1 MAILKRIEQH
11 VAMPGDDE
19 TLRTKKTATIPLL
32 LAGALLTTVNA
43 VTYFSQGMTSAG
55 RIYIGWI
62 LFVLLAVVL
71 IWFFPRF
78 WLPVIYAVIVGV
90 MITALGVSF
99 YSGGFQ
105 SGVEATF
112 WMMLGPISAALVA
125 GVRGSIMVIIL
136 YVVVVF
142 TAVYLEPFA
151 RSVAPE
157 LSLNIRM
164 QLATGNMLMMGLFA
178 FAAVLYLMREVE
190 RYRQRA
196 DDLLLNILPG
206 SIASRLKESPE
217 TIADGYSEVSVLF
230 ADIVDFTTLSSGA
243 DPVEIVNLLNDIFSS
258 FDDLAAK
265 HGLEK
270 IKTIGD
276 AYMVAAGIP
285 EPRPDHAEAIIE
297 FALDLL
303 DTVENY
309 EGFHG
314 EPIRLRVGI
323 NTGPVVAGVIGRQKF
338 IYDLWGDAVN
348 VASRMESNG
357 LTNQIQVTEAV
368 KEKLSGRYQFQE
380 REPIYIKGKGMMV
393 TYLLES

>member
-112 WMMLGPISAALVA
+112 WMILGPISAALVA

-136 YVVVVF
+136 YIVVVF

-323 NTGPVVAGVIGRQKF
+323 NTGPVVAGVIGR
-338 IYDLWGDAVN
+338 
-348 VASRMESNG
+348 
-357 LTNQIQVTEAV
+357 
-368 KEKLSGRYQFQE
+368 
-380 REPIYIKGKGMMV
+380 
-393 TYLLES
+393 